1 VDTDAVDSDASVS
14 DPKVPTSEGLPIDSD
29 VEQRERL
36 RGRVRARH
44 LSGQARAVIVARWD
58 ILLFVAAGGSLG
70 AAARYGIGQA
80 LPHTSRQF
88 PWATFLI
95 NVTGC
100 FALGMLMVFVLEV
113 WPSSRYVRPFLG
125 VGLLGGY
132 TTFST
137 YALETRNLLVAGQQ
151 DLAGLY
157 LLGSLAAGLTA
168 VWLGIVSGRLTL
180 LVSNGL
186 RRHRT
191 RRRRTAAG
199 RSGRSP
205 TTPAGDASSTPTPRR
220 SR

>member
-1 VDTDAVDSDASVS
+1 VE
-14 DPKVPTSEGLPIDSD
+14 EG
-29 VEQRERL
+29 ERL
-36 RGRVRARH
+36 RGRARARH
-44 LSGQARAVIVARWD
+44 LSGQARSAILARWD

-100 FALGMLMVFVLEV
+100 FAVGMLMVFVLEV
-113 WPSSRYVRPFLG
+113 WPSSRYLRPFLG
-125 VGLLGGY
+125 VGVLGGY

-168 VWLGIVSGRLTL
+168 VSLGIVSGRLTL

-186 RRHRT
+186 RRHRI
-191 RRRRTAAG
+191 RRRRAATARAG
-199 RSGRSP
+199 RSH
-205 TTPAGDASSTPTPRR
+205 TTPADDASSTTTSRR